1 MRRAKSA
8 VVLLVPAIALL
19 AGCGTPNGTTP
30 AACLQGASGYV
41 AALRSAPHAVTLSG
55 EVPISGC
62 LPENQNAGDLASV
75 GSAMVTAAVRLNAIA
90 RTNPGGRE
98 NVELGYLVG
107 AAQRGADSTEGI
119 HSELLRRLAAAAR
132 YSPDNRPLSA
142 RFLHAYREG
151 FDAGH
156 SNG

>member
-1 MRRAKSA
+1 MRRPKSA
-8 VVLLVPAIALL
+8 VLLVAGIVLLS
-19 AGCGTPNGTTP
+19 GCGTPSGATP
-30 AACLQGASGYV
+30 AACLQGANGYI
-41 AALRSAPHAVTLSG
+41 AALRDAPQAVTLSG
-55 EVPISGC
+55 DVPISNC
-62 LPENQNAGDLASV
+62 LPENQSAGELATL
-75 GSAMVTAAVRLNAIA
+75 GGAMVSAAVRLNAAA
-90 RTNPGGRE
+90 RANPGGSE

-107 AAQRGADSTEGI
+107 AAQRGADETEGI

-132 YSPDNRPLSA
+132 YSPDNRPLSP